1 MEDREIVQLYWDR
14 DEAAIKESSLKYG
27 VYCRSISRN
36 ILESWEDAE
45 EVVNDTW
52 LKAWNAIPPKK
63 PSILSVFL
71 GRITRNLSFDIYR
84 REHREKRGG
93 HQIDL
98 VLDELAECVSGKSD
112 PQREF
117 EASQL
122 TEDLNRFL
130 ASLPEDKRNMFILR
144 YWYAESIASIAER
157 FNVSE
162 NNISVTLN
170 RIRKKLKND
179 LVERGYDI

>member
-27 VYCRSISRN
+27 AYCRSISRN
-36 ILESWEDAE
+36 ILGSWEDAE

-98 VLDELAECVSGKSD
+98 VLDELAECLSATETPESTFDAQELARAINAFLQTLESDDRALFMRRYFFGDSVSDAAKQLSLSRTVASVRLYRLR
-112 PQREF
+112 QRMRDR
-117 EASQL
+117 L
-122 TEDLNRFL
+122 LKGGFL
-130 ASLPEDKRNMFILR
+130 P
-144 YWYAESIASIAER
+144 
-157 FNVSE
+157 
-162 NNISVTLN
+162 
-170 RIRKKLKND
+170 
-179 LVERGYDI
+179 